1 MRTTCQLFCSK
12 TCVRVRVRTSNFL
25 RRLRIKITG
34 DLRSRLVASRS
45 SRLWALRKKVCDDVV
60 RAGDDEIAGR
70 VLGHSH
76 VDNT

>member
-1 MRTTCQLFCSK
+1 
-12 TCVRVRVRTSNFL
+12 
-25 RRLRIKITG
+25 
-34 DLRSRLVASRS
+34 
-45 SRLWALRKKVCDDVV
+45 LRKKVCDDVV